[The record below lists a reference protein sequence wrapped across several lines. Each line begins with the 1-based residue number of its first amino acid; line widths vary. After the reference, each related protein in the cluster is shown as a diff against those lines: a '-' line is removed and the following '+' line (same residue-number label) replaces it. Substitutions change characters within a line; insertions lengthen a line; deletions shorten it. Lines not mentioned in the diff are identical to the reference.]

1 MSGWQLS
8 NPLPPRPLTHAER
21 HRKLAGQHT
30 LLPSRD
36 KALFWPEEWRG
47 VRPLLL
53 PVTLRV
59 KSKQSREWPEGCSD
73 FLRFARGATPDR
85 LSYPGE
91 QAGVGAVL
99 GDFGELRL
107 AQTPQWTVRC
117 QPQCPMSQWSP
128 PGRANTPSLQ
138 RTGSRSCRSGVRTG
152 GRRGEGG
159 HERKLGRNWRG
170 LRTTLCWG
178 RNAEELETFPR
189 CYSANLL
196 ELLPETVG
204 TRAGRDWRAA
214 VPPASSSGGWANGK
228 RPFFC
233 SVLGDLLG
241 STDPKQPQVHILISL
256 ELFVVSLLKHVQY
269 FTSCVFDLALSRMSH
284 IKI

>member
-1 MSGWQLS
+1 MGGSWS
-8 NPLPPRPLTHAER
+8 NPLPPRPLTHVER
-21 HRKLAGQHT
+21 FRKLAGQHT
-30 LLPSRD
+30 LLPSRV
-36 KALFWPEEWRG
+36 KALFWPGEWRG
-47 VRPLLL
+47 VWPLLLL
-53 PVTLRV
+53 PVTLKA
-59 KSKQSREWPEGCSD
+59 KSHQRRRA
-73 FLRFARGATPDR
+73 FRFPAFRQRCPDS

-91 QAGVGAVL
+91 QAGVEAVL
-99 GDFGELRL
+99 GDFGELCL

-117 QPQCPMSQWSP
+117 QPRCPMSQWSP

-138 RTGSRSCRSGVRTG
+138 RTGSRSCQSGVRTG
-152 GRRGEGG
+152 GRRGEGSY
-159 HERKLGRNWRG
+159 ERKLGRNWRG

-204 TRAGRDWRAA
+204 TKEGRD
-214 VPPASSSGGWANGK
+214 GGLLSHQHPGQVAGQANGK

-233 SVLGDLLG
+233 SVLGDILG
-241 STDPKQPQVHILISL
+241 STDQKVLILISL
-256 ELFVVSLLKHVQY
+256 QLFVVSLLKYVQY
-269 FTSCVFDLALSRMSH
+269 FTLCVSDLALSYTSN